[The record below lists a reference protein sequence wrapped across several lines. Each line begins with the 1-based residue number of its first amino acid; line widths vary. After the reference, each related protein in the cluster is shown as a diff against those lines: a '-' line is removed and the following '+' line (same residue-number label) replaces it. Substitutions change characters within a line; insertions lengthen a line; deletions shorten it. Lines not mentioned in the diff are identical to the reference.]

1 VKESCTEWAE
11 KVRAQLF
18 AVGVRVDTDLG
29 NDTLSAKVRDAQVA
43 KIPYM
48 LVIGDKEVEAQTVTP
63 RYKDGKNRPA
73 MSPAEFAE
81 LVKEE
86 SGVFWG
92 IDVNQR

>member
-1 VKESCTEWAE
+1 VS
-11 KVRAQLF
+11 
-18 AVGVRVDTDLG
+18 
-29 NDTLSAKVRDAQVA
+29 

-63 RYKDGKNRPA
+63 RYKDGKNKAA
-73 MSPAEFAE
+73 MPPLNFAQ
-81 LVKEE
+81 LIKEE